1 MVADSTYYMVG
12 EAVLASKG
20 SVGPG
25 FTVLR
30 VLQAELGYQVWTDAT
45 PFALT
50 TLKTDFLFSAEVVV
64 IGIDAVDRVANVSSH
79 NDRLSLTVILPGDSQ
94 GQHPGIAPLV
104 QGP

>member
-1 MVADSTYYMVG
+1 MVADPTYYMVG
-12 EAVLASKG
+12 EAVLTSKG

-30 VLQAELGYQVWTDAT
+30 VLQTKLGYQVWTDAT
-45 PFALT
+45 PFALAP
-50 TLKTDFLFSAEVVV
+50 LKADFLLGAKVVV
-64 IGIDAVDRVANVSSH
+64 VGVDAVDRAANVSSH

-94 GQHPGIAPLV
+94 GQHPGIASLV

>member
-1 MVADSTYYMVG
+1 MVADPTYYMVG
-12 EAVLASKG
+12 EAVLTSKG
-20 SVGPG
+20 SIGPG

-30 VLQAELGYQVWTDAT
+30 VLQAKLGYQVWTDAT

-50 TLKTDFLFSAEVVV
+50 TLKTDFLLGAEVVV
-64 IGIDAVDRVANVSSH
+64 VGVDAVDRVANVSSH
-79 NDRLSLTVILPGDSQ
+79 NDRLRLTVILPGDSQ